1 MKTLFSFPF
10 IVIGS
15 LVCVLV
21 AMHYQRIRLA
31 KMLIIS
37 IALSIYL
44 MCTPLMM
51 QLIFAVIG
59 RYPPLSLQ
67 QIQQQHTAQAI
78 VILGGGLYI
87 GQEYAKQPRAGFASL
102 ARLHYGA
109 YMAKA
114 TNLPIVLS
122 GIEAEAMLNSLR
134 ELGQEALFLE
144 DKSLDTHQNAQ
155 FSAQL
160 LQSQGIS
167 NIVLVT
173 DAWHMSRSVLAF
185 KHFGFNVVAA
195 PTEFPEGFF
204 IKPQGLLKPT
214 AMMFSANLRGL
225 AEVLGHVKYRVRY
238 WFD

>member
-1 MKTLFSFPF
+1 LKTLFSFPF
-10 IVIGS
+10 IIIGS
-15 LVCVLV
+15 LACVLV
-21 AMHYQRIRLA
+21 ALHYQRIRLV

-37 IALSIYL
+37 IALSLYL

-59 RYPPLSLQ
+59 RYPPLSIQ

-87 GQEYAKQPRAGFASL
+87 GQEYANQKRAGFASL
-102 ARLHYGA
+102 ARIHYGA
-109 YMAKA
+109 YVAKA
-114 TNLPIVLS
+114 TDLPIVLS
-122 GIEAEAMLNSLR
+122 GIEAEAMLSSLR
-134 ELGQEALFLE
+134 ELGLGALFVE

-160 LQSQGIS
+160 LQSQGIK

-185 KHFGFNVVAA
+185 EHFGFRVLAA

-204 IKPQGLLKPT
+204 INPQALLQPT

-238 WFD
+238 WLN